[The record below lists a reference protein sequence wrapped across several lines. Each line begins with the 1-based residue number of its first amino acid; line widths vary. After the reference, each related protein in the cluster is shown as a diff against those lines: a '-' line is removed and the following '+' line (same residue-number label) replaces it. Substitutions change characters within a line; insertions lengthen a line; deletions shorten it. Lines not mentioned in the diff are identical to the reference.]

1 MKSTV
6 LCYIEKDN
14 KYLMLYR
21 NKKNNDLNEGK
32 WLGIGGH
39 IEKGESIEQALLRE
53 VKEETGLTLLSYKK
67 RGYIK
72 FVNDDYEEEMYLF
85 TGSSFEGSLIDCVE
99 GELHWIDKD
108 KIFELSLWEGDI
120 YFLKPLI
127 NGEEYFSIDLI
138 YSKDKLISYRKY

>member
-21 NKKNNDLNEGK
+21 NKKNNDLNKGK

-39 IEKGESIEQALLRE
+39 IEENETPEAALLRE
-53 VKEETGLTLLSYKK
+53 VKEETGLTLLEYKR

-72 FVNDDYEEEMYLF
+72 FINDDYEEEMFLF
-85 TGSSFEGSLIDCVE
+85 TASKYEGKLIDCLE
-99 GELHWIDKD
+99 GELHFIDKE
-108 KIFELSLWEGDI
+108 KIFNLNLWEGDI
-120 YFLKPLI
+120 YFLKPRFKFVGI
-127 NGEEYFSIDLI
+127 AFN
-138 YSKDKLISYRKY
+138 

>member
-6 LCYIEKDN
+6 LCYIENDN

-21 NKKNNDLNEGK
+21 NKKNDDLNEGK

-39 IEKGESIEQALLRE
+39 IEKGETIDQALLRE

-72 FVNDDYEEEMYLF
+72 FINDDYEEEMFLF
-85 TGSSFEGSLIDCVE
+85 TASSFEGSLIDCVE

-127 NGEEYFSIDLI
+127 NEEEYFSIDLI
-138 YSKDKLISYRKY
+138 YSNDKLISYRKY